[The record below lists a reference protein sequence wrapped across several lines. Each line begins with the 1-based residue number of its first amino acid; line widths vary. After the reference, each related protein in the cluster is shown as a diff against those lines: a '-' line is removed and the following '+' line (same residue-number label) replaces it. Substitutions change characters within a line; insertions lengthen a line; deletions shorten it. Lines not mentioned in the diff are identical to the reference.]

1 MMKEYLIFRLYG
13 PIASWGEIAVG
24 ENRHSFSYPSKSAII
39 GLIAS
44 AFGYKREQE
53 EKHRELSES
62 LGFGVKV
69 WNSGI
74 LLRDYHTI
82 QTPPSKGNVIYATRK
97 DELRDKLDSNG
108 KSIPTI
114 LSSRDYRMDA
124 LYDISIWPRN
134 DSIRIEEIQQKL
146 NEPNFSLFLGRKS
159 CVIASPLF
167 ASLVNGEDLF
177 LAFAKYTD
185 DLRNKFKEENIE
197 YFFETIIQASSFNEY
212 VWEDESKDKSTEMR
226 TRRDGVLSRKRWQF
240 SERKEFYKSEVKQ
253 NVPIQS

>member
-1 MMKEYLIFRLYG
+1 MKEYLIFRLYG

-24 ENRHSFSYPSKSAII
+24 ENRHSFSYPSKSAVI

-44 AFGYKREQE
+44 ALGYKREEE
-53 EKHRELSES
+53 EKHIELSSS

-69 WNSGI
+69 WNAGN

-82 QTPPSKGNVIYATRK
+82 QTPPAKGKVVYATRK
-97 DELRDKLDSNG
+97 DELRDKLELN
-108 KSIPTI
+108 TI

-124 LYDISIWPRN
+124 LYDIGIWKKKN
-134 DSIRIEEIQQKL
+134 SASLAEIQEKL
-146 NEPNFSLFLGRKS
+146 NEPIFPLYLGRKS

-167 ASLVNGEDLF
+167 ASPVTGDDLF
-177 LAFAKYTD
+177 SAFTRYND
-185 DLRNKFKEENIE
+185 NLKERFSKEKVF
-197 YFFETIIQASSFNEY
+197 YFFESEFLQSSFIEY
-212 VWEDESKDKSTEMR
+212 IWEDESADKATEVR
-226 TRRDGVLSRKRWQF
+226 TRRDEVLSRKRWQF